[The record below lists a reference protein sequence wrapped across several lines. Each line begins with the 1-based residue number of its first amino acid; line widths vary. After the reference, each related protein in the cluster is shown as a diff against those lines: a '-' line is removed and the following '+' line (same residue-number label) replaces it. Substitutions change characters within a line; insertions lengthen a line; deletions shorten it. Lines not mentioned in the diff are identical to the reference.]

1 MQSITE
7 NQSPGMESAAPLAIR
22 HGELRQGTRELCYPH
37 AHLVFVSLGG
47 GMVARSDAR
56 GSAMH
61 RVQPGSV
68 ALHPA
73 GHAARWQVE
82 NPVAFSVLSLDA
94 QFVTRVAR
102 DSFGLAPEQVK
113 FDAGLRERD
122 PALAAL
128 AGAMAREGLRRDAG
142 SRLFIRSMATL
153 LSLHL
158 LREYLPVHTGA
169 AAAEFAQ
176 ATATPRTVARA
187 VAFMRENFSR
197 EICTQDVADAVNV
210 SGSHLTRLFRR
221 ALGVTPYRYLLQMR
235 VENARSLL
243 AAGAG
248 RRSLAE
254 VASAVGFCDQ
264 SHLTRHCKRLLGATP
279 GQLQARLASG
289 LTVARPAAA

>member
-1 MQSITE
+1 MQAITE
-7 NQSPGMESAAPLAIR
+7 KQSHGMEGAVPLAIR
-22 HGELRQGTRELCYPH
+22 HGELQRGTRELRYPH
-37 AHLVFVSLGG
+37 VHLVFVSLGG
-47 GMVARSDAR
+47 GVVVRSDAR
-56 GSAMH
+56 GSARH

-82 NPVAFSVLSLDA
+82 DPIAFSVLSLDA
-94 QFVTRVAR
+94 EFANQVAR
-102 DSFGLAPEQVK
+102 DSFGLAPEQATLDVK
-113 FDAGLRERD
+113 LRESD
-122 PALAAL
+122 PTLAAF
-128 AGAMAREGLRRDAG
+128 AGAMASEGLRRDAG
-142 SRLFIRSMATL
+142 SRMYVRSMATL
-153 LSLHL
+153 LALHL
-158 LREYLPVHTGA
+158 LREYVPVRAGNA
-169 AAAEFAQ
+169 VEPGQ
-176 ATATPRTVARA
+176 GVGMPRAVARA

-197 EICTQDVADAVNV
+197 EIGLQDVADAVHV

-254 VASAVGFCDQ
+254 IASAVGFCDQ

-279 GQLQARLASG
+279 GQLQARLASD
-289 LTVARPAAA
+289 LIVARPAAA